1 MVRNDDLMDVN
12 PYGMQRGR
20 SLSQRGR
27 CTDRRGVFLPLFTS
41 AKISYTVQMAKTVDD
56 KKIIYT
62 MDRVSRAYGTKVVL
76 KDISISY
83 YYGAKIGVIGENGAG
98 KSSLFKI
105 LAGADTDFTGE
116 THLLPGYTLGYLE
129 QEPQLQSG
137 KTVRETVME
146 GVKPVT
152 DLLAEFDAVN
162 EAFSDPD
169 ADFDKLCARQAE
181 LQEKLDAADA
191 WNLDANL
198 ELAMD
203 ALRCPPP
210 DQTVDVLSGGER
222 RRVAL
227 CRLLLQQPDILL
239 LDEPTNHLDAETVAW
254 LERHLCDYKG
264 TIIAITHDRYFLDNV
279 AGWILEMD
287 RGEGYPFKGNYSA
300 WLEAKEKR
308 LALEEKQASV
318 RQREMKEELEWI
330 HAGAKGRQAK
340 HKEHITKYE
349 ALLAEESKRVQLRDS
364 QISIPAGPRLGSL
377 VIEAD
382 KITKSFGD
390 RLLFEN
396 LSFSIPAG
404 AVVGIVGPNG
414 AGKTTLFKMIAT
426 AAGQAVTL
434 ADGSEGQEKPDSGTI
449 RTGETVKLVYVDQM
463 RSKLDPNKTVLE
475 MLSGGADLVK
485 LGAVDEKGR
494 PVNGALREVNAHAY
508 CSWFNFSGPEQNKKI
523 SVLSGGEKNRLNM
536 GMMFKEAGNVL
547 LLDEPTNDLDIAT
560 TRSLEEAIS
569 QFAGCVLVIS
579 HDRYFLDRICTHIL
593 AFENNSEVRWFEGSW
608 SEYAEWKRKVLGED
622 AERPHKTMYRK
633 LTRQ

>member
-1 MVRNDDLMDVN
+1 
-12 PYGMQRGR
+12 
-20 SLSQRGR
+20 
-27 CTDRRGVFLPLFTS
+27 
-41 AKISYTVQMAKTVDD
+41 MAKTVDD

-105 LAGADTDFTGE
+105 FAGIDTDYTGE
-116 THLLPGYTLGYLE
+116 THLLPGYTMGYLE
-129 QEPQLQSG
+129 QEPQLEPG
-137 KTVRETVME
+137 KTVKETVME

-152 DLLAEFDAVN
+152 DLLAEFDKVN
-162 EAFSDPD
+162 EAFGDPD

-210 DQTVDVLSGGER
+210 EQSVDVLSGGER

-254 LERHLCDYKG
+254 LERHLRDYKG

-287 RGEGYPFKGNYSA
+287 RGEGYPFKGNYTG

-330 HAGAKGRQAK
+330 HARAKGRQAK

-349 ALLAEESKRVQLRDS
+349 SLLAEESKRVQLRDS

-382 KITKSFGD
+382 KLTKSFGE

-426 AAGQAVTL
+426 AAGQTVSMP
-434 ADGSEGQEKPDSGTI
+434 DGSEGKESPDSGALRI
-449 RTGETVKLVYVDQM
+449 GETVKLVYVDQM
-463 RSKLDPNKTVLE
+463 RSKLDPDKTVLE

-508 CSWFNFSGPEQNKKI
+508 CSWFNFIGPEQNKKI

-593 AFENNSEVRWFEGSW
+593 AFENNSEARWFEGNW
-608 SEYAEWKRKVLGED
+608 SEYAEWKRKQFGED